1 MKIDECIE
9 ILDAVRQRK
18 PLEYRSVGD
27 QFWKDLLTPALL
39 DDGNV
44 TLDFHEKEY
53 RVKTAATAPHRFY
66 RAYTGTEE
74 FVREAVNHECMLIR
88 SLETGMVLAPSM
100 ISDNMVICG
109 SYRLGYATLAEYYV
123 WNDDNT
129 PVGMHIRTEERGA

>member
-9 ILDAVRQRK
+9 ILDAVRQQK
-18 PLEYRSVGD
+18 PLEWRCVGD
-27 QFWKDLLTPALL
+27 QFWKDLLMPELTPSG
-39 DDGNV
+39 DV
-44 TLDFHEKEY
+44 TLNFHEKEY
-53 RVKTAATAPHRFY
+53 RVKEIPQRFY
-66 RAYTGTEE
+66 RAYTGMEE

-109 SYRLGYATLAEYYV
+109 SYRLGYAALAEYYV

-129 PVGMHIRTEERGA
+129 PVGVHIRTEEQGV